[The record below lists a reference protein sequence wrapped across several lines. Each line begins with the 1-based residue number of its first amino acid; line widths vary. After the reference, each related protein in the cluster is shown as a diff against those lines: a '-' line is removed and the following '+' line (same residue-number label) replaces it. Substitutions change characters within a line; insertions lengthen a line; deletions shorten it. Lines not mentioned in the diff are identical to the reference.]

1 MRKGTKMTEEVKNA
15 MEALGAAASGGD
27 PSKVNHP
34 GDVDWKAK
42 YEESQRELASAK
54 VDQGRVKKLDT
65 ELKERDARI
74 AELERQIALGEL
86 PENLKEVPAEIKE
99 TARIMSEGAAQR
111 AVAGIDDRI
120 AKLEKDRQADKAAQV
135 EQLAGE
141 FVRSVNAKF
150 PGFLAGIK
158 EGGVLKAAWDEYQR
172 YNAASIVDAF
182 NRLDADAYI
191 YHVQRFYESN
201 GVDPSGGR
209 DPNAA
214 PDPRAMGG
222 GAGARPQQFGQ
233 KKIYTPEEWER
244 EYDSLQDDYESGR
257 ISPMDYSAKRDQL
270 LNAHKEGRVRKP
282 A

>member
-54 VDQGRVKKLDT
+54 VDQGRVKKLDA
-65 ELKERDARI
+65 ELKDRDARI
-74 AELERQIALGEL
+74 AELERKVALGEL
-86 PENLKEVPAEIKE
+86 PENLKEVPEDIKE
-99 TARIMSEGAAQR
+99 TARIMSEGAAHR

-120 AKLEKDRQADKAAQV
+120 AKLEQARQADKAAQV

-233 KKIYTPEEWER
+233 KKIYTPDEWER
-244 EYDSLQDDYESGR
+244 EYDSLQDDYEAGR
-257 ISPMDYSAKRDQL
+257 ISPKDYAAKRDTL
-270 LNAHKEGRVRKP
+270 VNAHKEGRVKAP
-282 A
+282 